1 MFVELRMPSNHL
13 ILCCPLLLLPSI
25 FPASGSFPMSRLFPS
40 SDQSIGA
47 SALASV
53 LLMNIQDW
61 FPLGFIGLISLQSK
75 VLSRIFSNT
84 TVQKHQFF
92 SAQPSLQS
100 NSHIHTWLLEKT
112 IALAR
117 QTFVSKVRCL
127 LFNML
132 SRLVIAFLPR
142 SKHLLIS
149 WLRSPS
155 AEILEP
161 KKIESF
167 SVSVE
172 KKIVN
177 WHLFNTSYKDF
188 WIQPLFILPATF
200 FVTLMN
206 RHAIFQPI
214 WAIYT
219 SLNPSHLHVPPDSSY
234 MSLLPLALLSA
245 RHSAG

>member
-1 MFVELRMPSNHL
+1 MFTELVVWSNHL
-13 ILCCPLLLLPSI
+13 IFHCPLLLLPPI
-25 FPASGSFPMSRLFPS
+25 FPASGSFPMSQFFAS
-40 SDQSIGA
+40 GGQSIGA

-53 LLMNIQDW
+53 LPMNIQGWSLLRLTD
-61 FPLGFIGLISLQSK
+61 LISLQSK
-75 VLSRIFSNT
+75 GLSRVFQHHNS
-84 TVQKHQFF
+84 KHRFF

-172 KKIVN
+172 KKIAN

-245 RHSAG
+245 CHSAG